1 MQIYCFVMSQLGAL
15 DYNTG
20 KQILSEIEKIVRVQN
35 KTVVMVTHTREIGKM
50 ADRVVTMKN
59 GAIIEEINNSII
71 LPAKDIEW

>member
-1 MQIYCFVMSQLGAL
+1 MTSQHGAL

-20 KQILSEIEKIVRVQN
+20 KQILSEIEKIVRIQN

-59 GAIIEEINNSII
+59 GKIIEETYNEII
-71 LPAKDIEW
+71 LSAKDIEW

>member
-1 MQIYCFVMSQLGAL
+1 MNQPGAL

-50 ADRVVTMKN
+50 ANRVITMKN
-59 GAIIEEINNSII
+59 GEIIKEISNSQI
-71 LPAKDIEW
+71 LSAKDIEW